1 MRNFKNFILIAA
13 IAAPLFTSCT
23 KDNADIKFSSKNV
36 EIVVGVSDKVTVSGG
51 EAPYTVATSDATVL
65 TAAISQS
72 EITLNALKKGNAI
85 ITVTDKAG
93 KIGKLTVSAIDDIY
107 TSLKG
112 DSKTRFVWNGNSKTE
127 GTDAGTYKLSQEN
140 DGKVVFS
147 WKSTDAKSTITLT
160 YPDKIGAM
168 STGVKKSA
176 KISINGKDTQVS
188 YLIVVQIKALVAGE
202 KNTVWVAFKADN
214 KDGVC
219 VGKMS

>member
-13 IAAPLFTSCT
+13 IAAPFFTSCT
-23 KDNADIKFSSKNV
+23 KDNADIKFSSKSV
-36 EIVVGVSDKVTVSGG
+36 EMVVSVSDKVTVSGG
-51 EAPYTVATSDATVL
+51 EAPYTVASSDATIV
-65 TAAISQS
+65 TATISEG
-72 EITLNALKKGNAI
+72 EITLNALKVGQAI
-85 ITVTDKAG
+85 ITVTDKTG
-93 KIGKLTVSAIDDIY
+93 KTGKLSVTTRNDLY
-107 TSLKG
+107 TSLKD
-112 DSKTRFVWNGNSKTE
+112 DSKTRFVWNNNSKVE

-140 DGKVVFS
+140 DGKVVFN

-160 YPDKIGAM
+160 YPDKTGAM
-168 STGVKKSA
+168 STGVKKGA
-176 KISINGKDTQVS
+176 KISINGKETQVS